1 MGGAQKIK
9 NRIKNSSFF
18 GSAYLITVGAFV
30 KILQLFIRPNE
41 KQILFISYSGRQYS
55 DTPKEAYNMLRND
68 PAFKDY
74 ELVWAMNKPK
84 IYVQPELG
92 RKVSS
97 NSPTFFY
104 HLLKSKYWVA
114 NSSIDRLLPFSHK
127 RHIYIQFWH
136 GVPMKTLGHAEIGL
150 SKLVQY
156 WYDHVQF
163 DFMFTYGDYDLEKF
177 KEVFPKTKRFVEHG
191 QLRKNIVT
199 RYRENITPERVK
211 YQLGIKSEKPVLL
224 YVPTFR
230 GYQAREQTT
239 LTQATLEKLSETY
252 TVIYRGHYFSE
263 AAKKGKIIT
272 ADNYSLYKLFMITD
286 VLITDFSSVF
296 FDFAVYGKK
305 IFLFQP
311 DFNEY
316 HVRRGVYLDAQEDLG
331 LPVAYSEA
339 ELMTLL
345 QADEYD
351 YQVLADISQQYNSHS
366 GEEAA
371 TALKSILMH
380 LS

>member
-1 MGGAQKIK
+1 MGRAQKIK

-18 GSAYLITVGAFV
+18 GGAYLITVGAFV

-104 HLLKSKYWVA
+104 HLLRSKYWVA
-114 NSSIDRLLPFSHK
+114 NSSIDRLIPFSHK
-127 RHIYIQFWH
+127 RNIYIQFWH
-136 GVPMKTLGHAEIGL
+136 GVPLKSLGHAEIGL
-150 SKLVQY
+150 SRLVQY

-252 TVIYRGHYFSE
+252 TVIYRGHYF
-263 AAKKGKIIT
+263 
-272 ADNYSLYKLFMITD
+272 
-286 VLITDFSSVF
+286 
-296 FDFAVYGKK
+296 
-305 IFLFQP
+305 
-311 DFNEY
+311 
-316 HVRRGVYLDAQEDLG
+316 
-331 LPVAYSEA
+331 
-339 ELMTLL
+339 
-345 QADEYD
+345 
-351 YQVLADISQQYNSHS
+351 
-366 GEEAA
+366 
-371 TALKSILMH
+371 
-380 LS
+380 

>member
-1 MGGAQKIK
+1 M
-9 NRIKNSSFF
+9 
-18 GSAYLITVGAFV
+18 
-30 KILQLFIRPNE
+30 
-41 KQILFISYSGRQYS
+41 
-55 DTPKEAYNMLRND
+55 
-68 PAFKDY
+68 
-74 ELVWAMNKPK
+74 
-84 IYVQPELG
+84 
-92 RKVSS
+92 
-97 NSPTFFY
+97 
-104 HLLKSKYWVA
+104 A
-114 NSSIDRLLPFSHK
+114 NSSIDRLIPFSHK

-150 SKLVQY
+150 SRLVQY

-199 RYRENITPERVK
+199 RYEKNITPARVK
-211 YQLGIKSEKPVLL
+211 YQLGIKSEKPILL

-263 AAKKGKIIT
+263 EKKLKNIVT
-272 ADNYSLYKLFMITD
+272 ADQYSLYKLFMIAD

-296 FDFAVYGKK
+296 FDFIEYGNK
-305 IFLFQP
+305 IYLFQP
-311 DFNEY
+311 DVKEY
-316 HVRRGVYLDAQEDLG
+316 YVRRGVYLDAKKDLG

-339 ELMTLL
+339 ELLNLL
-345 QADEYD
+345 QEKDYD
-351 YQVLADISQQYNSHS
+351 YQVLENVREQYNPHS
-366 GEEAA
+366 GDEAA
-371 TALKSILMH
+371 MALKKILMH

>member
-1 MGGAQKIK
+1 MGRAQKIK

-114 NSSIDRLLPFSHK
+114 NSSIDRLIPFSHK

-199 RYRENITPERVK
+199 RYQENITPERVK

-230 GYQAREQTT
+230 GYQAHEQTT

-345 QADEYD
+345 QADEYN